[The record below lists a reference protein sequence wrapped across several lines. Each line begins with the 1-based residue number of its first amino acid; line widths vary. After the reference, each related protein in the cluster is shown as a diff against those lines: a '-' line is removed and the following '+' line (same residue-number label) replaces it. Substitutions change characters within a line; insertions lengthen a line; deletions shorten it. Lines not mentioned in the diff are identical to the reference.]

1 MQGDRK
7 ELPVRVNRSNIN
19 NHDDGRV
26 AIAEVAARQDAFESD
41 LRNISGAVLSL
52 GKRIDEM
59 GSSINAKIDQRSQPQ
74 WQTYIAGAML
84 LGGLFF
90 AFIAPIQHDEDS
102 LHAAVLKLDSQHR
115 LFEREVQAKFDIRSG
130 QFVTI
135 REHDEFKTRMEQQ
148 DRQILSEIDKIE
160 NLILK
165 LLDNKKQISLNSVQ

>member
-1 MQGDRK
+1 MK
-7 ELPVRVNRSNIN
+7 PSRVNLP
-19 NHDDGRV
+19 HTDDGRV
-26 AIAEVAARQDAFESD
+26 ALAELSARQEAFESD
-41 LRNISGAVLSL
+41 LRNLSGAVLGL

-90 AFIAPIQHDEDS
+90 AFIAPIQHDEDA
-102 LHAAVLKLDSQHR
+102 LHGAVLKLDSQHR
-115 LFEREVQAKFDIRSG
+115 DFEKDVQAKFDTRSQ

-135 REHDEFKTRMEQQ
+135 REHDEFKARVEQQ
-148 DRQILSEIDKIE
+148 DKQILSEIDKIE

-165 LLDNKKQISLNSVQ
+165 LLDNKRQINLSSAQ